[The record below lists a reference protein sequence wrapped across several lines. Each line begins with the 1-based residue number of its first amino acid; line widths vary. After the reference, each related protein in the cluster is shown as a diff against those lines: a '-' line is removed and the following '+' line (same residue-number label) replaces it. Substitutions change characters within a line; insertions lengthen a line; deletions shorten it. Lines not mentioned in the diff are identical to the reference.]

1 MASKVCACSFTTSVR
16 TCTLFLTQNTSV
28 LLLKELNFW
37 LTVLLADETR
47 ASVDWNMVRKDSFL
61 SSSWDDTIRVIH
73 HSFLWSSRKWISHL
87 SESIVSLSF
96 QNKMVVSNQG
106 KSRNL
111 AYMCGITYSGCINM
125 PYLSS
130 LKQWLLWVCIGCDAI
145 LNLWYGAE
153 CASA

>member
-16 TCTLFLTQNTSV
+16 TCTLFLTQNTS
-28 LLLKELNFW
+28 LLLLNELYFW
-37 LTVLLADETR
+37 LMVLLADETR

-73 HSFLWSSRKWISHL
+73 HSFLWSSRWWISHL
-87 SESIVSLSF
+87 SESRASLSF
-96 QNKMVVSNQG
+96 QKKMVVSKQG